1 MEAVRTVFEVTA
13 SREGDVATVVVAGDV
28 DSETVGELIEACDA
42 QLVAGTTVLRLDL
55 AETAFVDS
63 SGLVVLLDVRAVA
76 AERDVALR
84 LLRPSPAV
92 QRVLEL
98 SELVSVFDV
107 ER

>member
-1 MEAVRTVFEVTA
+1 MAAVKSVFEVTA
-13 SREGDVATVVVAGDV
+13 SREGDVATVVVTGDV

-42 QLVAGTTVLRLDL
+42 QLIAGTTALRLDL

-63 SGLVVLLDVRAVA
+63 SGLVVLLDLRAAA
-76 AERDVALR
+76 AERDIALR
-84 LLRPSPAV
+84 LLRPSQAV

-98 SELVSVFDV
+98 SELVRVFDV

>member
-13 SREGDVATVVVAGDV
+13 SRAGDVATVAIVGDV
-28 DSETVGELIEACDA
+28 DSETVAEITAACDA
-42 QLVAGTTVLRLDL
+42 ALVAGTTALRLDL
-55 AETAFVDS
+55 ESTAFVDS
-63 SGLVVLLDVRAVA
+63 SGLVVLLDVRAAA

-84 LLRPSPAV
+84 LVRPSQAV

-107 ER
+107 EH

>member
-28 DSETVGELIEACDA
+28 DSETVGELIEVCDA